1 MGKAKLGSWWAAGAA
16 VCMLVSAGVA
26 AQSAAPAAS
35 PAGGAPPVPGS
46 AAPTVGPLAGSSVPA
61 ALSAAPVVQS
71 RFNERGGGDQAA
83 LMALH
88 RQNQQTI
95 VDAEIAQNRG
105 TTAAVRDFAAS
116 VISNCA
122 TSDAKLMNFANEQ
135 GMNVESIRLAA
146 GALPSGALTRVDLVN
161 SPPDRF
167 DADFAA
173 RMVANAQAAIDQT
186 QKAQALARAPGMAP
200 MLAEIAPVLVQQQA
214 DAMALVAALPPAS
227 VRTMP
232 FGPPNGN
239 SLGRMPTG
247 IDTNPPPVAP

>member
-26 AQSAAPAAS
+26 AQSAAPAA
-35 PAGGAPPVPGS
+35 PAAEAAAPVPGS
-46 AAPTVGPLAGSSVPA
+46 TAPSAGPLAERPAPA
-61 ALSAAPVVQS
+61 AQSATPVVQS
-71 RFNERGGGDQAA
+71 RYNERGGGDQAA

-95 VDAEIAQNRG
+95 VDAEIAQNRASS
-105 TTAAVRDFAAS
+105 AAVRDFAAS

-122 TSDAKLMNFANEQ
+122 TSDAKMMNFAHQQ

-146 GALPSGALTRVDLVN
+146 GALPNGALTRVDLVN

-173 RMVANAQAAIDQT
+173 KMVANAQAAIDQT

-200 MLAEIAPVLVQQQA
+200 MLAEITPSLMQQQA
-214 DAMALVAALPPAS
+214 DAMALVAALPK
-227 VRTMP
+227 
-232 FGPPNGN
+232 PPSPPVMQFLTHP
-239 SLGRMPTG
+239 SLGNMPTG
-247 IDTNPPPVAP
+247 VDINPGVAP